1 VNELLPQAAPELV
14 EEQPTAPAAAPGGAN
29 PWVWAWALLI
39 AVLASGAALMQVRF
53 AGVQHELQALKQRD
67 EELAALHTGDVAER
81 QALQQRLDATLR
93 RTEQLEQQLTVLA
106 GRDISADAE
115 LRRLREEHVLAE
127 VDELLTL
134 AGSQLQLARD
144 STAAIIALSSADA
157 RLARLPRPQFFALRE
172 ALARDIERL
181 RRAPIPDMAGIAIR
195 LDRLVQGVDSWHLL
209 ADPTRHLAPPPPR
222 TLSDIVP
229 VSRLGRVGREIG
241 DTLRDLV
248 RIRTVEA
255 PDSLLLPPDQYQLM
269 REHVRVRLLT
279 ARQSMLAHN
288 QVLFR
293 ADLTDSQILIN
304 RYFDT
309 SDPLVGAALAQIKT
323 LEAAVVDAPMPALDD
338 SLAALHAAR
347 PPIP

>member
-1 VNELLPQAAPELV
+1 VNELSPQAAPDPV

-39 AVLASGAALMQVRF
+39 AVLTGSAVLVQARF
-53 AGVQHELQALKQRD
+53 SGVQHELQDLKQRD
-67 EELAALHTGDVAER
+67 EEFAARHTSDVADR
-81 QALQQRLDATLR
+81 QALQQRLDATVR

-222 TLSDIVP
+222 TLTDIVP

-255 PDSLLLPPDQYQLM
+255 PDSLLLPPDQYQLV

-288 QVLFR
+288 QILFR
-293 ADLTDSQILIN
+293 TDLTDSQILIN

-309 SDPLVGAALAQIKT
+309 SDPLVGAALAQVKT

-338 SLAALHAAR
+338 SLAALRAAR
-347 PPIP
+347 PSIP

>member
-1 VNELLPQAAPELV
+1 VTDLSPQ
-14 EEQPTAPAAAPGGAN
+14 TAPDPVEQQPVSFVPARTAPN
-29 PWVWAWALLI
+29 PWVWALLI
-39 AVLASGAALMQVRF
+39 AVLATAGALVQTRFAALQRDLH
-53 AGVQHELQALKQRD
+53 GVQQRD
-67 EELAALHTGDVAER
+67 EELVALHASDVKQA
-81 QALQQRLDATLR
+81 QALQEALEANAR

-115 LRRLREEHVLAE
+115 MRRLREEHVLAE

-134 AGSQLQLARD
+134 AGSQLQVARD
-144 STAAIIALSSADA
+144 PNSAIAALTSADT
-157 RLARLPRPQFFALRE
+157 RLARLPRPQFFPLRE
-172 ALARDIERL
+172 ALTRDMERL
-181 RRAPIPDMAGIAIR
+181 RKVPVTDVAGIAIR

-209 ADPTRHLAPPPPR
+209 ADPSRRLAPPPPR
-222 TLSDIVP
+222 SLGDVMP
-229 VSRLGRVGREIG
+229 MSRFGRIGREIG

-255 PDSLLLPPDQYQLM
+255 PDSLLLPPDQYQLV

-293 ADLTDSQILIN
+293 TDLADSQILIN

-309 SDPLVGAALAQIKT
+309 SDPLVGAALGQLKSLQAT
-323 LEAAVVDAPMPALDD
+323 VVDAPMPALDD

-347 PPIP
+347 PSAP